1 VSAEAPAVAG
11 AAARPAAG
19 GAPLGALRAVNRL
32 LARGIAFLLIAAIA
46 VLVVPVSLQI
56 FSRYTTLIPAYIWTE
71 ELARFCLVYAVMLG
85 AMLAV
90 REGTHFTVDVF
101 PRLSPRAEAVVE
113 LVSGLFVMVF
123 ALVFL
128 WWGWEFT
135 EFAIYRISELAELP
149 LWTIHMAW
157 PIAGAVWLLFQAER
171 MADAALALRGGGAA
185 P

>member
-1 VSAEAPAVAG
+1 VSGEA
-11 AAARPAAG
+11 AAAPARPAAG
-19 GAPLGALRAVNRL
+19 GAPGALRAANRL
-32 LARGIAFLLIAAIA
+32 LARGIAFLLIVAVA

-56 FSRYTTLIPAYIWTE
+56 FSRYTDAIPAYIWTE

-101 PRLSPRAEAVVE
+101 PRLPPRAEAVVE
-113 LVSGLFVMVF
+113 LVSGAFVVLF

-149 LWTIHMAW
+149 LWLIHMAW
-157 PIAGAVWLLFQAER
+157 PIAGLVWLLFQAER
-171 MADAALALRGGGAA
+171 MADAAAVLRGGSAA
-185 P
+185 A